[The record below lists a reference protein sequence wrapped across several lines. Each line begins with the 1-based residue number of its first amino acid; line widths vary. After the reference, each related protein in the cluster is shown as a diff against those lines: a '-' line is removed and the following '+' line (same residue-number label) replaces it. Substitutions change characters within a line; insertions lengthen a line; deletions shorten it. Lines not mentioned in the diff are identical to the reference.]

1 MTDKEHTLLL
11 ASIAQDFYLSKLPI
25 SDITKK
31 YDLSR
36 YLITKY
42 LDEALAR
49 GIVDINI
56 HTDYARNAKLEKQL
70 SQALNIKHL
79 YILREPVS
87 PSKRQGVLTS
97 FAAHQVQAAI
107 AQSHVVGLSW
117 GETVFAVL
125 DAFSR
130 QEADDLTFTQYLGEN
145 MKYRSSSGSM
155 RMVQKAASS
164 YDAAYTTIPGPLYIV
179 NDQVRQGLIQEP
191 SMTEAFENT
200 AQMDMLLSGLG
211 TIESINAIPAWRSA
225 KEAIFPGVD
234 LDQVAGMAFGRP
246 YDINGNF
253 LIDQANDKTFSLPLE
268 QILQVPRRF
277 AVVQRRSKASAAL
290 GALQGGFF
298 TDMIFTE
305 TIAMKVQKLL

>member
-1 MTDKEHTLLL
+1 M
-11 ASIAQDFYLSKLPI
+11 
-25 SDITKK
+25 
-31 YDLSR
+31 
-36 YLITKY
+36 
-42 LDEALAR
+42 
-49 GIVDINI
+49 
-56 HTDYARNAKLEKQL
+56 
-70 SQALNIKHL
+70 
-79 YILREPVS
+79 
-87 PSKRQGVLTS
+87 
-97 FAAHQVQAAI
+97 
-107 AQSHVVGLSW
+107 
-117 GETVFAVL
+117 

-164 YDAAYTTIPGPLYIV
+164 YDAGYTTIPGPLYIV
-179 NDQVRQGLIQEP
+179 NDQVRQVLIQEP
-191 SMTEAFENT
+191 SMTEAFENA

-277 AVVQRRSKASAAL
+277 AVVQASAAL
-290 GALQGGFF
+290 GALRWGFF

-305 TIAMKVQKLL
+305 TIAIKVQKLL